1 MSQSYVLLPVYYC
14 RRCGQHAPH
23 QLLTELIASK
33 RGIAQ
38 CQACG
43 RTHVYSPADE
53 VVEP

>member
-1 MSQSYVLLPVYYC
+1 MTTYIALPVYYC
-14 RRCGQHAPH
+14 RRCNQHAPH
-23 QLLTELIASK
+23 SILTELISGK

-43 RTHVYSPADE
+43 RTHVYRQGDE